1 MNQFP
6 RSVHETGFSR
16 TQIPAGFSRTQIP
29 AGFSRTQIPAGF
41 SRRRF
46 LAGAAGIALMLGIG
60 TSFGLL
66 APKAASAAT
75 ATFELSQQDIDDLM
89 RVEQYLNS
97 FSTLRARFQQYSVG
111 SGDATGD
118 IYLRRP
124 GRLRVEYDPP
134 VPVLIV
140 ADGMLVSYYDKELD
154 QLNQLPLGASPI
166 WFLLRETIRFDEEIT
181 VTMIDRQTGTL
192 RVTMHQTDDADAGAV
207 TLIFN
212 DTPLE
217 LKQWTL
223 LDSQGTEVRVGLE
236 QVSFGGALANEL
248 FRTPTPKTR
257 YE

>member
-1 MNQFP
+1 MISFHPLFGPVGTSRNVSRNDTRIDTRIDSGP
-6 RSVHETGFSR
+6 RVH
-16 TQIPAGFSRTQIP
+16 
-29 AGFSRTQIPAGF
+29 GF

-46 LAGAAGIALMLGIG
+46 LAGTAATALLLG
-60 TSFGLL
+60 FGGFNLFMS
-66 APKAASAAT
+66 APAAAAT
-75 ATFELSQQDIDDLM
+75 ATFELTQADVADLT

-97 FSTLRARFQQYSVG
+97 FTTLRARFQQYSVG
-111 SGDATGD
+111 SADASGD
-118 IYLRRP
+118 IYVRRP

-140 ADGMLVSYYDKELD
+140 ADGMLVSYYDEDLD
-154 QLNQLPLGASPI
+154 QVNQLPLNASPI

-181 VTMIDRQTGTL
+181 VTQIDRQTGTL

-212 DTPLE
+212 DSPLE

-223 LDSQGTEVRVGLE
+223 VDSQGTEVRVGLE
-236 QVSFGGALANEL
+236 EVSLGGALANEL
-248 FRTPTPKTR
+248 FRTPTPRTR